1 MRVTLPNDGAN
12 YTKAFLETTVKITLS
27 GKGWPSVTNDQ
38 VLSAMADNSIDIRDI
53 RTVWKGSNMRYLNIT
68 FESTE
73 QAVKATALAEMRIG
87 EALATIA
94 GRETATEVKIHWVP
108 AWIGDEFVLN
118 LLRKYGE
125 VLDFRSET
133 ATIGGTR
140 VYTGTKVARLRTTP
154 EKAKS
159 IPTAFEVQGPVAARL
174 LVSVRGRPPLCLQCF
189 TIGHKQ
195 RFCPSKRPPAPADAL
210 QDRQEDDA
218 ATDATE
224 TRSEDAVAA
233 ATTVATRITTQEE
246 YANDTDKD
254 DDNNDSN
261 DNTNK
266 EDRDLQSDSNMEA
279 EITPEVV
286 THERPVVD
294 SFASTDEEPD
304 IPVTSTPDSTPENPA
319 TDANVTVE
327 HPPWTTTPNATLTP
341 PPDSPKTVDERDK
354 DKRRTES
361 SPYSRP
367 RDRQRSDSRGR
378 RRQTSTEVAERAEKS
393 LNRFLERKD
402 GKETYRPWE
411 QPDWPTP
418 DQPRRDETT
427 NRRTENRQLQPGPK
441 PLQLPPYTKNPH
453 PDMYRVLSQEFTYYL
468 TKQQFDDWRRRLH
481 EAGSVMW
488 WNDEIA
494 HYGTD
499 VEVDPGNY
507 QERQKTYVR
516 HDIGK
521 KVYYRP

>member
-12 YTKAFLETTVKITLS
+12 YIKAFLETTVKITLS

-38 VLSAMADNSIDIRDI
+38 VLNAMADNGIDIRDI

-73 QAVKATALAEMRIG
+73 QAVKATALAEVRIG

-140 VYTGTKVARLRTTP
+140 VFTGTKVARLRTTP

-159 IPTAFEVQGPVAARL
+159 IPIAFEVQGPVAARL
-174 LVSVRGRPPLCLQCF
+174 LVSVRGRHPLCLHCF

-218 ATDATE
+218 ATDVAE
-224 TRSEDAVAA
+224 TRSATMSEDAVAA
-233 ATTVATRITTQEE
+233 ATAVATRITTQEE
-246 YANDTDKD
+246 YANDTDKDANDTDKD

-266 EDRDLQSDSNMEA
+266 EDGDLQSDSNMEA

-286 THERPVVD
+286 THERPVLD
-294 SFASTDEEPD
+294 SFASTEEELD

-319 TDANVTVE
+319 SDANVTVE
-327 HPPWTTTPNATLTP
+327 HPPWTTTPNATP
-341 PPDSPKTVDERDK
+341 SPSPSPASLKTADERDQ
-354 DKRRTES
+354 DKRRTDS
-361 SPYSRP
+361 SPYARP
-367 RDRQRSDSRGR
+367 GQQRDRQRADSRGR
-378 RRQTSTEVAERAEKS
+378 QRQTSTEAATRAERS
-393 LNRFLERKD
+393 LNRFLGKSED
-402 GKETYRPWE
+402 KETYRPWE

-418 DQPRRDETT
+418 EQPRRYLGPEYLDRGGQDETPT
-427 NRRTENRQLQPGPK
+427 RRQTQRDKPTTK
-441 PLQLPPYTKNPH
+441 PLRPPPIVSRQHRTRPT
-453 PDMYRVLSQEFTYYL
+453 E
-468 TKQQFDDWRRRLH
+468 
-481 EAGSVMW
+481 
-488 WNDEIA
+488 EI
-494 HYGTD
+494 
-499 VEVDPGNY
+499 EQN
-507 QERQKTYVR
+507 
-516 HDIGK
+516 
-521 KVYYRP
+521 